1 MKQIKIAN
9 HNNVLERSDFI
20 FFTSFR
26 LSMENQLIHRNYY
39 WYTKGKEERLQ
50 NGSTPFGFDHLPPQT
65 VLCVILHKVIS
76 CDAVMEA
83 LKHYKEYIHTDEFT

>member
-1 MKQIKIAN
+1 
-9 HNNVLERSDFI
+9 
-20 FFTSFR
+20 
-26 LSMENQLIHRNYY
+26 MENQLIHRNYY

>member
-1 MKQIKIAN
+1 MVSSFVIFLILNIFIGAN
-9 HNNVLERSDFI
+9 
-20 FFTSFR
+20 FTALAK